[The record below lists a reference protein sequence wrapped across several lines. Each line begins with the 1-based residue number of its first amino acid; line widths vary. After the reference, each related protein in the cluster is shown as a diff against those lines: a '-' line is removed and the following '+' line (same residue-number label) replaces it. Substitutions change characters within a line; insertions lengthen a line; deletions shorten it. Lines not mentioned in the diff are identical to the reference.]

1 MDGKLGTIP
10 VEQDEEYEVKIE
22 YMGSKQDGIAKIE
35 GYTIFVPGTE
45 VGDKVRIKIVRV
57 LPQYAFAEVV

>member
-1 MDGKLGTIP
+1 MDGKIGTIP
-10 VEQDEEYEVKIE
+10 VEQDEEYDVEISF
-22 YMGSKQDGIAKIE
+22 MGEKKDGIAKIE
-35 GYTIFVPGTE
+35 GYTIFVPNTQ